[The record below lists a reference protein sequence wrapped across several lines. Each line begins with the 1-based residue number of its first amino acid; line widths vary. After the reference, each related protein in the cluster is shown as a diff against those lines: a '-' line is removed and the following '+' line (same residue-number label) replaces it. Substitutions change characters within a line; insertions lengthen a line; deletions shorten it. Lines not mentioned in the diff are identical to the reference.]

1 MRHYTFTD
9 LNTSRR
15 AYWRRRRSSGRSTWD
30 HSILFFE
37 SDPDAPPIGEEE
49 AVSAAYEIFG
59 GKDAVEQALVV
70 LPWSRTYNPGDADG
84 EYTLTGWAVSACTR
98 LEPPERSIR
107 ADSEEASE
115 RVVLWHRDLRE
126 EVVPYEHF
134 SVCTESHALMGRC
147 PCPLATSYGDGSFH
161 ELTECV
167 KTNLAPAFQLIPAN
181 AILKQK
187 RSNDEW
193 YRSEATPKTV
203 QGFEYVS
210 GVLLAD
216 AKGWVCSDLPLGD
229 VDPTMIEERREAL
242 STRSK
247 QAART
252 RAAVKASCGTCAMR
266 QVCDQ
271 GARVHGCGGA
281 RTPEML
287 TAALAR
293 YQRQYD
299 VRRLVEGTFTEEQ
312 VTFLMRMGRSGVAG
326 QTSHIRT
333 RSKEVVLGTF
343 VPRRWYRGQGYTFR
357 VFAGAREY
365 IRHTDFGSWDD
376 MVAVLP
382 AVQEM
387 FDTQKEYVNPLPER
401 VHLLYSL
408 VVDRFN
414 VERGGF
420 GSVRHLYGMSA
431 ADEGVLF
438 NYAAARWRDS
448 SRRWDTEL
456 PDAGLVRDAY
466 GYADNPEIVGE

>member
-1 MRHYTFTD
+1 MRYYTFSD
-9 LNTSRR
+9 LNTHRR
-15 AYWRRRRSSGRSTWD
+15 GYWRRRRASGRSAWD

-37 SDPDAPPIGEEE
+37 SDPDAPPIEEEE

-98 LEPPERSIR
+98 LEPPVRSIR
-107 ADSEEASE
+107 ADSEEARE

-147 PCPLATSYGDGSFH
+147 PCPLATSYGDGSFN

-187 RSNDEW
+187 LSTDEW
-193 YRSEATPKTV
+193 YRSGATPKAV

-210 GVLLAD
+210 GVFLAD
-216 AKGWVCSDLPLGD
+216 VKGWVTSELPLGEI
-229 VDPTMIEERREAL
+229 DPTMIEERREDL

-252 RAAVKASCGTCAMR
+252 RAAVKASCGTCAMSG
-266 QVCDQ
+266 VCDQ
-271 GARVHGCGGA
+271 GSQVHRCGGT

-293 YQRQYD
+293 YQQQYD
-299 VRRLVEGTFTEEQ
+299 IRRMVEGRFTEEQ

-326 QTSHIRT
+326 RTDHIRT
-333 RSKEVVLGTF
+333 RSKEVVLGAF
-343 VPRRWYRGQGYTFR
+343 IPKQWYRGQGYRFR
-357 VFAGAREY
+357 VFADAREY
-365 IRHTDFGSWDD
+365 TRHTDFESWDD
-376 MVAVLP
+376 LVTTLP
-382 AVQEM
+382 SVQEM
-387 FDTQKEYVNPLPER
+387 FDTQKEYIKPLPER
-401 VHLLYSL
+401 VHLLYAL
-408 VVDRFN
+408 VADRFN

-420 GSVRHLYGMSA
+420 GSVRYLYGMSA
-431 ADEGVLF
+431 ADDCVRF
-438 NYAAARWRDS
+438 SYAAARWRES
-448 SRRWDTEL
+448 SRMWGTEL
-456 PDAGLVRDAY
+456 SDARLVRDAY
-466 GYADNPEIVGE
+466 GYATNPEIVGK